1 MSELFQQKD
10 EAENLLET
18 AREKFKNV
26 SGLMKQGKS
35 LLERVLETMREMIG
49 SVEQNLFQGDRTKMV
64 ATVVGGMM
72 IFLGLFFY
80 LVFSKDE

>member
-18 AREKFKNV
+18 ARDEFKNV

-35 LLERVLETMREMIG
+35 LLERVLVTMREMIG
-49 SVEQNLFQGDRTKMV
+49 SVEQNLFQGDRSKMV
-64 ATVVGGMM
+64 ATVVGGMI
-72 IFLGLFFY
+72 IFLVFFLY
-80 LVFSKDE
+80 LVLSNDE